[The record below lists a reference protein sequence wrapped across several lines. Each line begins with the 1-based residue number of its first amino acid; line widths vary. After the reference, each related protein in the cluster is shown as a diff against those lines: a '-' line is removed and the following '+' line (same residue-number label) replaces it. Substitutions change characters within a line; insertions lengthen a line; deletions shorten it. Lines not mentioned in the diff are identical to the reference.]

1 VRRGARRRSE
11 LNVARAIADK
21 GSMAR
26 RRPTADELIEAHKH
40 LVGFTVHFDSGSGY
54 GEYGVVVAVEA
65 DVVNGVAI
73 LGADFANAG
82 RRRISVIRKR
92 TPRGLVGDR
101 NVIRLA
107 EGTQRGL
114 YSWSDYDRDF
124 EPPPEPDPD
133 ATFRLRLPAQ
143 TWQRVA
149 KRRKRQLAL
158 MLAKTFADALQSDL
172 VEALLDLP
180 PSERSIRTHAEATQ
194 RGGGSDWFDID
205 IRIALYGFDVALA
218 HSLHERLYLLVNSAA
233 DNDPERWTVLAR
245 TYPELRKILAT
256 SFTIEGAIGDTQLPP
271 YGGRLILR

>member
-1 VRRGARRRSE
+1 
-11 LNVARAIADK
+11 
-21 GSMAR
+21 MAR

-73 LGADFANAG
+73 LRADFAKAG

-92 TPRGLVGDR
+92 TPRGLVGDL

-107 EGTQRGL
+107 EGTQRGF
-114 YSWSDYDRDF
+114 YSWSDYDRNF

-149 KRRKRQLAL
+149 KRRKHQLAL
-158 MLAKTFADALQSDL
+158 MLAERFAYALKSDL
-172 VEALLDLP
+172 TEALLDLP
-180 PSERSIRTHAEATQ
+180 PSERSIRAHAEATH
-194 RGGGSDWFDID
+194 RGGASDWFDIK
-205 IRIALYGFDVALA
+205 IGIALYSIDAALA
-218 HSLHERLYLLVNSAA
+218 HSLHERLCLLVDLAA

-256 SFTIEGAIGDTQLPP
+256 SFTIDGAIGKTQLPL